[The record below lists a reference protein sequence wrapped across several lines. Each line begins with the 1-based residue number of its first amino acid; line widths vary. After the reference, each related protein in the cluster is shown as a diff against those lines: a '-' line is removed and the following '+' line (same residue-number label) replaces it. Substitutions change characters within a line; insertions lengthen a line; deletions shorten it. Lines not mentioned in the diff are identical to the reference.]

1 MLTARSLMIGGW
13 LLLLAAGCNAPT
25 TQDDPLLTQ
34 LISADTSLR
43 YEVAHRDSL
52 EIQILY
58 TRIDRDSLNQPHFT
72 SHGFGLDSSSYFYP
86 ASTIKLPIAVM
97 ALEKLQDLKS
107 YKVNKFTT
115 VFHDSAFSGQ
125 RPIRFDPSAETGLPS
140 MAQYIRKVLMVS
152 DNNASNALY
161 EFLGQQE
168 ANDRVRKKGYHIR
181 VLHRLS
187 RAATIEEN
195 RHTEGVWFTRNDSV
209 LLRLPP
215 QANPDSIRPSRKVY
229 KGIGYREGDRLI
241 QKPFDFT
248 YKNEFPLQDQQDIL
262 KAILFPFSMP
272 PARQFNI
279 SDDDRR
285 FLMQY
290 MSQYPRETNWP
301 PYYRDTTLYDA
312 AVKYLMVAQQKQPIS
327 PSIWIF
333 NKIGGAYGYLIDN
346 AYIVDFDHGIEF
358 MLSAVISTNRDGIY
372 NDDRYDYE
380 TIGYP
385 FLRKLGQCIYRY
397 ELTRP
402 RAHKPDLSAFRI
414 TYDR

>member
-1 MLTARSLMIGGW
+1 MLTAGKIMAGVW
-13 LLLLAAGCNAPT
+13 LLILAAGCSAPSR
-25 TQDDPLLTQ
+25 QDDPLLTG
-34 LISADTSLR
+34 LIEADTSLM
-43 YEVAHRDSL
+43 YEVMHRDSL
-52 EIQILY
+52 EFQILY

-72 SHGFGLDSSSYFYP
+72 SYGYGLDSTNYFYP

-97 ALEKLQDLKS
+97 ALEKLQEQKS
-107 YKVNKFTT
+107 YKVDKYTT
-115 VFHDSAFSGQ
+115 VFHDSAYSGQ

-140 MAQYIRKVLMVS
+140 IAQYIRKVLMVS

-161 EFLGQQE
+161 EFLGQHE
-168 ANDRVRKKGYHIR
+168 ANERVRKRGYHIS

-187 RAATIEEN
+187 RAATNEEN
-195 RHTEGVWFTRNDSV
+195 RHTEAVWFTRNDSV

-215 QANPDSIRPSRKVY
+215 LANPDSIRPYRKVF

-241 QKPFDFT
+241 QRPFDFT
-248 YKNEFPLQDQQDIL
+248 YKNEFPLKDQQDML
-262 KAILFPFSMP
+262 KAILFPASLP
-272 PARQFNI
+272 PARRFNI

-301 PYYRDTTLYDA
+301 PYFRDSALYDA
-312 AVKYLMVAQQKQPIS
+312 SVKYLMVAQQKKPI
-327 PSIWIF
+327 PASIRIF

-346 AYIVDFDHGIEF
+346 AYIVDFDNGVEF
-358 MLSAVISTNRDGIY
+358 MLSAAINTNRDGIY

-385 FLRKLGQCIYRY
+385 FLRDLGQCIYRY
-397 ELTRP
+397 ELSRP
-402 RAHKPDLSAFRI
+402 RQHKPDLAAFRI